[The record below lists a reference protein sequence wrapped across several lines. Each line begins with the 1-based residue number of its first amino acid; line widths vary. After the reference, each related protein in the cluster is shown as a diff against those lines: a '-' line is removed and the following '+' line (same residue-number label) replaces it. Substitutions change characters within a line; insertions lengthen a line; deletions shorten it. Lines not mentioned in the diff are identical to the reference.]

1 MLFRSRARAIELA
14 LTGGEDFELLFTL
27 PESVSV
33 PDHCTVIG
41 FAEAGEGVLCDG
53 VLKRGGYDHFH

>member
-1 MLFRSRARAIELA
+1 
-14 LTGGEDFELLFTL
+14 LLFTV

-33 PDHCTVIG
+33 PDHCTGIG